1 MGDGTK
7 GAASGGIAGLFLV
20 FLGQQA
26 GALSLSS
33 LGSSLEYLIIGIG
46 IGAVLGGILG
56 RALGRRARR
65 KADERRPAPK
75 DDPSS
80 AAPPD

>member
-7 GAASGGIAGLFLV
+7 GAGSGGIAGLFVV

-33 LGSSLEYLIIGIG
+33 LGPSLEYLVIGIG
-46 IGAVLGGILG
+46 AGAVLGGLLG
-56 RALGRRARR
+56 RALGRRARK
-65 KADERRPAPK
+65 KADERTAETTPESPG
-75 DDPSS
+75 S
-80 AAPPD
+80 AAD